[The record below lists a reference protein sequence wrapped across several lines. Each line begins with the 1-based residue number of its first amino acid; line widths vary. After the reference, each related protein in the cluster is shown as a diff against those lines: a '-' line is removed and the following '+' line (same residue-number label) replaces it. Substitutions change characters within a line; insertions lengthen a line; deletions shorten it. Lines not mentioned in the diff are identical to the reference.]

1 MLDHASITVTD
12 IGAAEKFYDAVMS
25 ALGVPKVRKSEIRL
39 GYGER
44 CDGTIQTEIT
54 CRSSLVISQMMLVRG
69 IGASKRLVG
78 QRWMH
83 FGRRE
88 WRTGERT
95 MVLRAFATSTTRT
108 TTRPS

>member
-1 MLDHASITVTD
+1 MLDHVSITVTD
-12 IGAAEKFYDAVMS
+12 IGAAEKFYDAVMGV
-25 ALGVPKVRKSEIRL
+25 LGVPKVRKSQHRL

-44 CDGTIQTEIT
+44 CDGDHPTEIT
-54 CRSSLVISQMMLVRG
+54 CRSRVVIGQMMLQRG

-83 FGRRE
+83 FGAPE
-88 WRTGERT
+88 WRTEERI
-95 MVLRAFATSTTRT
+95 MVLRAFATFTTPT